1 MKHFVPLAALLLVFT
16 VCLPQGWAQTDQVSQ
31 TDQTTQD
38 SVPKQD
44 SAPELAFPDEG
55 DFRSMSWGAAF
66 FAMHDFF
73 SRAYAFGEWKQIPW
87 DFMASYFGQKI
98 VAAEATKDRNA
109 YRIALLEYLRMIPDG
124 HVKLTSP
131 LDDLK
136 AQALGGSYGL
146 GLAELDDGAVVV
158 AATRAT
164 GPAAR
169 AGIPSGS
176 RILSWNDIP
185 IRAALVAA
193 DTRWFKNAA
202 TKDDLA
208 LERLQALA
216 RAPVGA
222 QARIEYILPASP
234 SADAAPDTPDAL
246 GSPAGSAPQQNDAQS
261 VQNIQSATLTAESDD
276 FADLS
281 LFDLAPV
288 PTMEELRKNV
298 EWRIL
303 DNNIGYLRIYHVI
316 HFDDMTKYPT
326 EVTGAVAEALEAF
339 HAAGVG
345 SLILDLRG
353 NRGGSDQVAAD
364 ISGHFADTKRFFE
377 STAWYNAASGRFDL
391 ANSDLFAQT
400 FALGDKPLWVEP
412 REPHFRGQLVVL
424 VNPATISSGEGLAMA
439 IGRLPNADVMGFY
452 GTHGSFGLI
461 PWPVAMPEDFWFE
474 FPIGRSLNEHGRIQ
488 IDSDASGSGGVQPE
502 LRVPRTLKNISAY
515 AAGIDVELV
524 YACQWLAAHSSPNLQ
539 H

>member
-1 MKHFVPLAALLLVFT
+1 MKHFAPLAVMLLVFT
-16 VCLPQGWAQTDQVSQ
+16 VCLPQAWAQTDQISQ

-38 SVPKQD
+38 SV
-44 SAPELAFPDEG
+44 PELAFPDEG

-109 YRIALLEYLRMIPDG
+109 YRTALLEYLRMIPDG

-169 AGIPSGS
+169 AGILPGS
-176 RILSWNDIP
+176 RILSWNNIP

-193 DTRWFKNAA
+193 DTRWFNNAA

-208 LERLQALA
+208 LEQLQALG
-216 RAPVGA
+216 RAPVGV
-222 QARIEYILPASP
+222 QAHIDYVLPA
-234 SADAAPDTPDAL
+234 ADA
-246 GSPAGSAPQQNDAQS
+246 APQQNDALSTQNVQS
-261 VQNIQSATLTAESDD
+261 TTLTAESDG

-281 LFDLAPV
+281 LFDLAPI

-316 HFDDMTKYPT
+316 HFDDMTKYPI
-326 EVTGAVAEALEAF
+326 EVTGAVTEALEAF
-339 HAAGVG
+339 HAAGVN
-345 SLILDLRG
+345 SLVLDLRG

-364 ISGHFADTKRFFE
+364 ISGHFADTTQFFE

-439 IGRLPNADVMGFY
+439 IGRLPNAVVMGFY

-474 FPIGRSLNEHGRIQ
+474 FPIGRSLDEHGRIQ

-502 LRVPRTLKNISAY
+502 LRVPRTMKNISAY
-515 AAGIDVELV
+515 AAGIDVELMC
-524 YACQWLAAHSSPNLQ
+524 ACEWLASHSSLDLQ
-539 H
+539 N